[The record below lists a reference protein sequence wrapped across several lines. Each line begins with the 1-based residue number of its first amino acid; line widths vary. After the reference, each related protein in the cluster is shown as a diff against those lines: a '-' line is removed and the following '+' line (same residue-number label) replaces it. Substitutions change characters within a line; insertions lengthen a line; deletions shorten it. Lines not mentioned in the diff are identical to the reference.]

1 MRKRIKRTAMVL
13 YFVTLFI
20 TILLLLMIGIN
31 EKSETYQTRNDL
43 DSVKVE
49 KYQCQEETDADAP
62 VGIRKIYTLTLP
74 ENIQGDISLAFYF
87 VHQYVRVYLE
97 DELVYSV
104 YPASES
110 RIVKTLGCDWVM
122 IPLFS
127 KDAGKQVR
135 VEITPVYKATV
146 NREVTFFVGSKL
158 GIFLEQANHDKWQIG
173 LSLISVIIGIVY
185 LGIGIYYMICRKQN
199 KRLLV
204 LGEFSLMLGL
214 WRLMDT
220 RFSPLIF
227 QGKPI
232 FLFYISVAMIMI
244 GTVPFLKMLQSYCY
258 EKEYVLVDCFC
269 GFNSVLSFALV
280 MVQMLGIADIRENLI
295 IIHMTI
301 IAGVLVAIGLGVYD
315 WIVNRKGTRVEI
327 LGICAI
333 GVAMDVAAYYV
344 KGNSSGLVFT
354 LLALQMYILYIGIKT
369 IRDYVLW
376 EKRISEQ
383 ETELLENRIAIMLSQ
398 IKPHFIFN
406 SLTTIKH
413 LCRISP
419 EEGMEAIDELSDFL
433 RGSMDAMGKKKCI
446 TFTEELNLVNS
457 YLYLEKKR
465 FGDKLNIEYDIQAKD
480 FIVPA
485 LSVQPI
491 VENAVRHGIR
501 GKLEGGTI
509 TISTKEDSEYYYI
522 CIVDDGAGY
531 DPSVR
536 IEDGRSHVG
545 IENVTNRIKIICN
558 GDVNIESKIGE
569 GTKATII
576 IPKEMAV
583 NSNKKFL
590 SIF

>member
-1 MRKRIKRTAMVL
+1 
-13 YFVTLFI
+13 
-20 TILLLLMIGIN
+20 
-31 EKSETYQTRNDL
+31 
-43 DSVKVE
+43 
-49 KYQCQEETDADAP
+49 
-62 VGIRKIYTLTLP
+62 
-74 ENIQGDISLAFYF
+74 
-87 VHQYVRVYLE
+87 
-97 DELVYSV
+97 
-104 YPASES
+104 
-110 RIVKTLGCDWVM
+110 
-122 IPLFS
+122 
-127 KDAGKQVR
+127 
-135 VEITPVYKATV
+135 
-146 NREVTFFVGSKL
+146 
-158 GIFLEQANHDKWQIG
+158 
-173 LSLISVIIGIVY
+173 
-185 LGIGIYYMICRKQN
+185 
-199 KRLLV
+199 
-204 LGEFSLMLGL
+204 
-214 WRLMDT
+214 
-220 RFSPLIF
+220 
-227 QGKPI
+227 
-232 FLFYISVAMIMI
+232 
-244 GTVPFLKMLQSYCY
+244 
-258 EKEYVLVDCFC
+258 
-269 GFNSVLSFALV
+269 
-280 MVQMLGIADIRENLI
+280 
-295 IIHMTI
+295 
-301 IAGVLVAIGLGVYD
+301 
-315 WIVNRKGTRVEI
+315 
-327 LGICAI
+327 
-333 GVAMDVAAYYV
+333 
-344 KGNSSGLVFT
+344 
-354 LLALQMYILYIGIKT
+354 MYILYIGIKT